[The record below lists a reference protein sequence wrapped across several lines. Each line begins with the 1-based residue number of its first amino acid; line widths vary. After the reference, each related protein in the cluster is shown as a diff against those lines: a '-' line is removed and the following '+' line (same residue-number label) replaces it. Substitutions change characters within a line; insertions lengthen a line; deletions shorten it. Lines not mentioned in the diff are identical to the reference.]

1 MAIEKTVAPHAL
13 PRATRFDSS
22 HQEAY
27 LNLWRTYDKLRSIE
41 DAVFLRFELTA
52 QQYNTLRLLR
62 GEHPQKLHTLM
73 LAKRLVSKA
82 PDITR
87 LLDRLEERKL
97 ISRERP
103 DDNRRV
109 VKVGIT
115 SQGMKL
121 LQKLD
126 QEVLE
131 CSKKQLGHLD
141 EPQLT
146 QLVSLLRQARG
157 PHEEPDSFW
166 R

>member
-62 GEHPQKLHTLM
+62 GEHPQKLHTLV
-73 LAKRLVSKA
+73 LAKRLVSRA

-109 VKVGIT
+109 VKVAIT
-115 SQGMKL
+115 PQGMKL

-126 QEVLE
+126 HEVLE

-146 QLVSLLRQARG
+146 QLVSLLRLARV

>member
-1 MAIEKTVAPHAL
+1 MAIEKTVALSAL
-13 PRATRFDSS
+13 PRANRFDSS

-41 DAVFLRFELTA
+41 DSVFLRFELTA

-62 GEHPQKLHTLM
+62 GEHPQKLHTLV
-73 LAKRLVSKA
+73 LAKRLVSRA

-87 LLDRLEERKL
+87 LLDRLLDRKL

-103 DDNRRV
+103 EDNRRV
-109 VKVGIT
+109 VKVAIT
-115 SQGMKL
+115 PQGMKL

-126 QEVLE
+126 HEVLE

-141 EPQLT
+141 EPQLN
-146 QLVSLLRQARG
+146 QLVSLLRLARG

>member
-1 MAIEKTVAPHAL
+1 MAIKKTVSPHAL

-62 GEHPQKLHTLM
+62 GEHPQKLHTLV

-115 SQGMKL
+115 SHGMKL

-146 QLVSLLRQARG
+146 QLVSLLRLARV

>member
-1 MAIEKTVAPHAL
+1 MAIEKTVSPHAL

-115 SQGMKL
+115 SHGMKL

-146 QLVSLLRQARG
+146 QLVSLLRLARV